1 MRAGQAASP
10 RSCSGLWDL
19 SDVRWRMNLRHRLS
33 QKYRRRPEPNVLA
46 TRLEGMRPEPRQA
59 MNAGVEEI
67 RLEPGFGPLARLY
80 EEHAARAFRLAYLLT
95 GDHDLAEDLVQDVF
109 VKLIGRFADLRSP
122 ESFDVYL
129 RRTIVTSSYGLFR
142 RRRTER
148 AYLARER
155 GLAERTSDVLPD
167 VERKDELWTQLQR
180 IAPRQR
186 AALVLRYYEDLSEHQ
201 AAGVLGC
208 SLRTVKSLVTRGI
221 QAMRDQQGGEA

>member
-1 MRAGQAASP
+1 
-10 RSCSGLWDL
+10 
-19 SDVRWRMNLRHRLS
+19 
-33 QKYRRRPEPNVLA
+33 
-46 TRLEGMRPEPRQA
+46 

-122 ESFDVYL
+122 ESFDAYL
-129 RRTIVTSSYGLFR
+129 RRTIVTMSYGLFR

-167 VERKDELWTQLQR
+167 VERKDELWTQLQK

-186 AALVLRYYEDLSEHQ
+186 AALPPLLR
-201 AAGVLGC
+201 G
-208 SLRTVKSLVTRGI
+208 SLRASGGGRSRVFVAHRQVSRNK
-221 QAMRDQQGGEA
+221 RDPSDARSAGW

>member
-1 MRAGQAASP
+1 
-10 RSCSGLWDL
+10 
-19 SDVRWRMNLRHRLS
+19 
-33 QKYRRRPEPNVLA
+33 
-46 TRLEGMRPEPRQA
+46 